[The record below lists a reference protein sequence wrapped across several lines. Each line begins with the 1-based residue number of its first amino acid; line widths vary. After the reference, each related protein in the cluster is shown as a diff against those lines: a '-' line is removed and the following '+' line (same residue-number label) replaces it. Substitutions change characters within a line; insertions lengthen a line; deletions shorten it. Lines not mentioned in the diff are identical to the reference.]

1 MYKIKRKRT
10 WHVFGFILAFFAIA
24 AIGLGIG
31 YAGARLSDRPEHTE
45 YIINSPEPLP
55 APTNAAPP
63 ESKAVLNLVETEAK
77 ETTLPKE
84 LFMYLI
90 KLEDGKTK
98 VYNLSSG
105 EKVFSHSLPIEPNS
119 LRNEDLAMLKEGIY
133 LKTKNELLSFT
144 EDFCS

>member
-1 MYKIKRKRT
+1 M
-10 WHVFGFILAFFAIA
+10 
-24 AIGLGIG
+24 
-31 YAGARLSDRPEHTE
+31 
-45 YIINSPEPLP
+45 
-55 APTNAAPP
+55 
-63 ESKAVLNLVETEAK
+63 ETVPK
-77 ETTLPKE
+77 ETALPKE

-90 KLEDGKTK
+90 KFEDGKTK

-119 LRNEDLAMLKEGIY
+119 LRDEDLSMLKEGIY

>member
-1 MYKIKRKRT
+1 MYRIKRKRP
-10 WHVFGFILAFFAIA
+10 WLVLGFILAFLALG
-24 AIGLGIG
+24 AIGIGIG
-31 YAGARLSDRPEHTE
+31 YAGAKLSNKAPETKQLT
-45 YIINSPEPLP
+45 YTPEPLATP
-55 APTNAAPP
+55 TVAPQK
-63 ESKAVLNLVETEAK
+63 SKAVLNLVETVPK
-77 ETTLPKE
+77 ETSLPKE

-90 KLEDGKTK
+90 KFEDGKTK

-119 LRNEDLAMLKEGIY
+119 LRDEDLSMLKEGIY